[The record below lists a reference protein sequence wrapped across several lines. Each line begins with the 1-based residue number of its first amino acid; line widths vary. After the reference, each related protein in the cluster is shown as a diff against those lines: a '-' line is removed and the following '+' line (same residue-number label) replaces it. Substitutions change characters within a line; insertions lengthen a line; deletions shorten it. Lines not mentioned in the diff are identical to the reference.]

1 MLGARRG
8 GFGGNTKMA
17 CRCILVCTLFGYFGD
32 VPKGNTNNGDSHN
45 DDDEPGENGAMD
57 IHIYLLVMAYL

>member
-1 MLGARRG
+1 
-8 GFGGNTKMA
+8 
-17 CRCILVCTLFGYFGD
+17 LFGYFGD